1 MIVNQPPIHSS
12 LYPHDIL
19 AAHDIST
26 NRLLQ
31 LSPFLNGVDPVS
43 SGTGVPDRH
52 RRDKKRQDRR
62 GRKTQTRRLRLRPN
76 SRDPGPSLPSAYDH
90 APLAYQRTGRKKE
103 RKIKFEGRESRVRF
117 DGFYHLFPYGFRD
130 KLKARERER
139 HGGCL
144 RLIWCQSCFRGR

>member
-1 MIVNQPPIHSS
+1 MIVNQPSLHSS

-43 SGTGVPDRH
+43 SGTGVPNRH

-62 GRKTQTRRLRLRPN
+62 GRKTQTRRLRFTPKQ
-76 SRDPGPSLPSAYDH
+76 SGSWTLP
-90 APLAYQRTGRKKE
+90 T
-103 RKIKFEGRESRVRF
+103 VR
-117 DGFYHLFPYGFRD
+117 L
-130 KLKARERER
+130 
-139 HGGCL
+139 
-144 RLIWCQSCFRGR
+144 